1 MKSKASKT
9 STRTNQQNKNQK
21 KLPSK
26 NPSKK
31 TSKLNKDAMS
41 KASKN
46 LSKKSKKLLSV
57 GEQEIDAQSL
67 PSNKSQ
73 MSDLNILSKNSD
85 MTRIKTYEIV
95 SDEKITFLLSF
106 EQVKEKIKISV
117 VEKDSFPQNKYENF
131 YSLEDFIK
139 INKWFNIFYNIE
151 SLLVEFE
158 QLTKN
163 EFFAIEQKNK
173 DVLSLFI
180 IFPIDL
186 LDRIE
191 IQLPINE
198 INSLDLF
205 SQLISKISE
214 IETKENNEIALF
226 DEKIENLGHL
236 LQSIEE
242 ANKAREEELLQKQQ
256 NEAKDEEQI
265 NKENNE
271 EEQNEENK
279 SNENKSNKS
288 DNLEQMKDALKLQIE
303 KKIKNDNNQKNE
315 DNNKAILKETENN
328 EEEIEEKNKESNK
341 ESNKELLI
349 HLDIN
354 SLPFADSTII
364 TSSDPQRTKELNL
377 LISWLG
383 KDINPNAQSQIHFS
397 TKLLFSSEK
406 EDDKASSFHKKC
418 DNIAPT
424 LTLIETKEGFRYGGF
439 TTQFWESTEQSI
451 FKKDKNAFIFSLDTE
466 KKYDVTDEEKSI
478 QCSMYWGPYFGEGGA
493 ICVPDN
499 FLEEKNAFY
508 QWPSSYDISEKDE
521 LTFGQEHNIN
531 ISKYEVFEIIIR
543 NEENGDI
550 NEENNEGDI
559 NEENNEGDNNEGD
572 NIEMENEQGELH
584 ELEPRKDN
592 ED

>member
-9 STRTNQQNKNQK
+9 STRSNQQNKNQK

-73 MSDLNILSKNSD
+73 ISDLNILSKNSD
-85 MTRIKTYEIV
+85 MTRIKTYEIL

-158 QLTKN
+158 KLTKN
-163 EFFAIEQKNK
+163 ENFAIEQKNK

-180 IFPIDL
+180 VFPIDL

-198 INSLDLF
+198 INNLDLF

-214 IETKENNEIALF
+214 IESKENNEISLF

-242 ANKAREEELLQKQQ
+242 ANKAREEELLQNQQ
-256 NEAKDEEQI
+256 NEAKEEENN

-271 EEQNEENK
+271 EEKNE
-279 SNENKSNKS
+279 ENKSNKS

-303 KKIKNDNNQKNE
+303 KKIKSDNNQKNE
-315 DNNKAILKETENN
+315 ENNKAILKETENN
-328 EEEIEEKNKESNK
+328 EEEVEEKNKESNK
-341 ESNKELLI
+341 ELLI
-349 HLDIN
+349 PLDIN
-354 SLPFADSTII
+354 NMPFADSSII
-364 TSSDPQRTKELNL
+364 TSSEPQKTKELNL

-383 KDINPNAQSQIHFS
+383 KGLNPTDQTQVHFS
-397 TKLLFSSEK
+397 TKLIYSSEN
-406 EDDKASSFHKKC
+406 EDDKASTFHKKC

-439 TTQFWESTEQSI
+439 TTQCWESTEQSI

-508 QWPSSYDISEKDE
+508 QWPSSYDITEKDE

-531 ISKYEVFEIIIR
+531 VSKYEVFEIV
-543 NEENGDI
+543 I
-550 NEENNEGDI
+550 NN
-559 NEENNEGDNNEGD
+559 NEENNEGDN
-572 NIEMENEQGELH
+572 IEIENENEHGEIN